1 MKIITHWVCEPGE
14 EGNLVEKKFF
24 ATKGEEQ
31 TAAKASEKEGFQ
43 ILAPT
48 TWEVEPNAKAVA
60 QFCNEQM
67 KLKDYKDTQKSNP
80 VVAFEESREIDQDAW
95 ELL

>member
-1 MKIITHWVCEPGE
+1 MKITTHWVSEPGE

-31 TAAKASEKEGFQ
+31 TAAKASEKDGFQ

-48 TWEVEPNAKAVA
+48 TWEVEPNTKAVA
-60 QFCNEQM
+60 AFCNEQL
-67 KLKDYKDTQKSNP
+67 KLREYTDAPEDDE
-80 VVAFEESREIDQDAW
+80 AEEQDVSD
-95 ELL
+95 LI